1 MAVFKKVTLFLLAFS
16 FLCAT
21 ATFADEVSIKEELD
35 QLKARIQSLENRLA
49 EQEKCAKEQDSC
61 IAEQRQKITEY
72 EAKFKEM
79 DEQLHRQVGP
89 PTIVSKD
96 LRIGVGATMIVQA
109 TDNTNATE
117 EKKAGRTDASFSE
130 DITISKEFEG
140 LNSEAFIHLEAG
152 QGAGLT
158 NELSLYSNVNAD
170 ANDEEHVS
178 VSEIWYEQ
186 GLFGDKALITFGKLD
201 PTVYFDNNEVANDE
215 TTQFLA
221 DMFKINPAIEFPDN
235 TVALRAA
242 AMPVDWLE
250 LNYGVFNTN
259 GNWDE
264 IADNL
269 FNVGQVTFKTNF
281 FDLSGN
287 YRFLGWQNR
296 AHHTKW
302 LDIERQKEHTYGFAL
317 SFDQKAHEIVTLF
330 ARYGWQDPE
339 VFNPD
344 IMASG
349 DFNYSLEHSWSAGL
363 QIEGKPWHREK
374 DIIAFA
380 VGQAIP
386 SDDYKKSGESID
398 PDTGEVITSAWR
410 GENEGHLE
418 AYYRIHI
425 NDHLSISP
433 DIQYIWNPF
442 GKDIVDDTN
451 GIFVGGMR
459 AQVDF

>member
-1 MAVFKKVTLFLLAFS
+1 MWFRKLLCFVSLFMFIMS
-16 FLCAT
+16 PFCY
-21 ATFADEVSIKEELD
+21 ADDVSIKEELN

-49 EQEKCAKEQDSC
+49 GQEKCVKEQDTC
-61 IAEQRQKITEY
+61 IVEQKQKISEY
-72 EAKFKEM
+72 EAKFKQM
-79 DEQLHRQVGP
+79 DEQLHREVGP
-89 PTIVSKD
+89 PTLVSKD
-96 LRIGVGATMIVQA
+96 LRIGASATMIVQA

-117 EKKAGRTDASFSE
+117 EKKTGRTDASFSE

-158 NELSLYSNVNAD
+158 NDLSLYSNVNAD

-186 GLFGDKALITFGKLD
+186 GLFADKALITFGKLD

-215 TTQFLA
+215 TTQFLS
-221 DMFKINPAIEFPDN
+221 DIFKTNPAIEFPDN
-235 TVALRAA
+235 TIGLRAA

-250 LNYGVFNTN
+250 LNYGVFDANSD
-259 GNWDE
+259 WDQ
-264 IADNL
+264 IGDNL
-269 FNVGQVTFKTNF
+269 FNIGQVTFKTNY
-281 FDLSGN
+281 FDLPGN
-287 YRFLGWQNR
+287 YRFLGWQSR
-296 AHHTKW
+296 AHHTEW
-302 LDIERQKEHTYGFAL
+302 LDMEKQKEHAYGFAL
-317 SFDQKAHEIVTLF
+317 SFDQKANDIVTLF
-330 ARYGWQDPE
+330 ARYGWQDPK

-344 IMASG
+344 ITASG
-349 DFNYSLEHSWSAGL
+349 DLNYSLKHSWSAGL
-363 QIEGKPWHREK
+363 QIEGNPWHREN
-374 DIIAFA
+374 DVLAFA

-410 GENEGHLE
+410 GKNEGHFE

-433 DIQYIWNPF
+433 YLQYIWNPF
-442 GKDIVDDTN
+442 GKDIADDTN

>member
-1 MAVFKKVTLFLLAFS
+1 MPMVNISRNIVFTAVVFFMLSAS
-16 FLCAT
+16 SY
-21 ATFADEVSIKEELD
+21 ADDISIREEID
-35 QLKARIQSLENRLA
+35 QLKTRIHALEDKLVS
-49 EQEKCAKEQDSC
+49 QEKCMKDQELC
-61 IAEQRQKITEY
+61 ISDQQKKIVEY

-79 DEQLHRQVGP
+79 DERLHREVGP
-89 PTIVSKD
+89 PTIVSEG
-96 LRIGVGATMIVQA
+96 LRIGVGATMIVQG
-109 TDNTNATE
+109 TNNTNAAE
-117 EKKAGRTDASFSE
+117 EKKTGRTDASLSE
-130 DITISKEFEG
+130 DITISKEFEK

-186 GLFGDKALITFGKLD
+186 GLFADKALITFGKLD

-215 TTQFLA
+215 TTQFLS
-221 DMFKINPAIEFPDN
+221 DMFKTNPAIEFPDN

-242 AMPVDWLE
+242 VMPVDWLE
-250 LNYGVFNTN
+250 LNYGAFNTN

-269 FNVGQVTFKTNF
+269 FHAGQVTFKTNF
-281 FDLSGN
+281 FNLPGN

-302 LDIERQKEHTYGFAL
+302 LDMEKQKEHSYGFDL
-317 SFDQKAHEIVTLF
+317 SFDQKVHDIVTLF
-330 ARYGWQDPE
+330 ARYGWQDPK

-349 DFNYSLEHSWSAGL
+349 DFNYSLKQSWSAGL
-363 QIEGKPWHREK
+363 QIEGKPWHREN
-374 DIIAFA
+374 DVLAFA
-380 VGQAIP
+380 VGQVIP
-386 SDDYKKSGESID
+386 SKDYKRAFAPELNCR
-398 PDTGEVITSAWR
+398 E
-410 GENEGHLE
+410 EGHFE
-418 AYYRIHI
+418 AYYSIHI

-433 DIQYIWNPF
+433 DLQYIWNPF
-442 GKDIVDDTN
+442 GKDVVDDTSD
-451 GIFVGGMR
+451 IFVGGMR